1 MEVALLK
8 HGQVLFRSIQ
18 ANPHGWANMSFRIRS
33 EVIFRE
39 SIIHLTGNWNTWKK
53 NRNAMQG
60 LTKTP
65 DARRLA
71 EKYHRRLVEKA
82 KALET
87 KLATH
92 YPGDIAAP
100 KPDHPIKVLP

>member
-1 MEVALLK
+1 MK
-8 HGQVLFRSIQ
+8 HGQALFRSIQ
-18 ANPHGWANMSFRIRS
+18 ANPQGWANMSFRIRS

-53 NRNAMQG
+53 NRAAMHG

-71 EKYHRRLVEKA
+71 EKYHQVLLGRSRV
-82 KALET
+82 LEN
-87 KLATH
+87 KINSH
-92 YPGDIAAP
+92 YPGNIAQPKEDI
-100 KPDHPIKVLP
+100 PIKVLLSYP